1 MKRHNLY
8 LDEEKLRTLRVVAAS
23 ENVTVSDLVREA
35 IDRIIA
41 DRLSGAKRS
50 PSENL
55 QVRLNRLFEH
65 VAQKIPAD
73 LSEEE
78 IDERALGRRH
88 LESV

>member
-23 ENVTVSDLVREA
+23 ESVTVSDLVREA

-55 QVRLNRLFEH
+55 QDRLNRLFEH
-65 VAQKIPAD
+65 VAQKIPAG